1 MPLISTFEAKLQLEK
16 PHPGLHGAWLG
27 GAQGVWPRRSS
38 KYEQEGTLSTAS
50 SCSLTLHFMLR
61 SVSLRGRG
69 KEDPKPKAP
78 VLCSPQRLAL
88 LPPSSVGQHQALLSV
103 SRPTVRPAFF
113 GFCGAVVWFLFG
125 ILMYL

>member
-1 MPLISTFEAKLQLEK
+1 MWS
-16 PHPGLHGAWLG
+16 H
-27 GAQGVWPRRSS
+27 RSS

-50 SCSLTLHFMLR
+50 SCSLTLHFMLC

-88 LPPSSVGQHQALLSV
+88 LPPSSAGQHQVLLPV
-103 SRPTVRPAFF
+103 SRPTVRPTFF
-113 GFCGAVVWFLFG
+113 CSCGAVV
-125 ILMYL
+125 